1 MRLTL
6 ALLAVLAAPLAGQSL
21 VRVEPPVPVGYWSM
35 TTEGYNPETMQ
46 KQVHIVVLRFE
57 AAHTFRAVL
66 KTKTEDEEGI
76 GSTGVFRG
84 EWVIL
89 QVWGKPVV
97 CVRRPDQPNPVC
109 VYAIVGDGLR
119 YADRALLKRDSADVA
134 VLAPELTR
142 EGE

>member
-6 ALLAVLAAPLAGQSL
+6 ALLLLAAPLAGQSL
-21 VRVEPPVPVGYWSM
+21 ARVEPPVPVGYWSL
-35 TTEGYNPETMQ
+35 TTEGYNPETMLRQ
-46 KQVHIVVLRFE
+46 THEVITRFE
-57 AAHTFRAVL
+57 ADHTFRAVL
-66 KTKTEDEEGI
+66 KTATENEEGI
-76 GSTGVFRG
+76 GSTGVIRG